1 MADPTLIRLRQELHK
16 HAELSGMEYETAR
29 ILGRFIKR
37 HHPTA
42 VLEGIG
48 GTGLAA
54 IYEFPNPGKTI
65 TIRCELDALPIEEAN
80 PFGYRSKT
88 SGVSHKCGHDGHM
101 AIVSGL
107 LGWLET
113 QPFASG
119 KVILLYQPAEEDGKG
134 AYRVLHDERF
144 RAQQTDYVFAL
155 HNIPGEPL
163 HSILLMTQGFSAE
176 VQSFIVR
183 LKGKESHAS
192 EPENGLNPAT
202 GIAEIISG
210 LSGLNATDPKDPNF
224 AVLTPVHIRMG
235 QISYGISP
243 PDGELHYT
251 VRTWT
256 SEKMAALSARITSLI
271 EESCQKNG
279 LELELEWLE
288 YFPASANDPMCNA
301 FIERAA
307 RENKLKVKESPCPF
321 RFGEDFGWYSR
332 EYKTAMFGLGA
343 GTATPALH
351 RADYD
356 FPDALIETGVS
367 MFKAIISSILQETS
381 GQPENRP

>member
-1 MADPTLIRLRQELHK
+1 MADPTLIRLRQELHE

-29 ILGRFIKR
+29 ILGRFIRR
-37 HHPTA
+37 HHPTSL
-42 VLEGIG
+42 LEGIG

-54 IYEFPNPGKTI
+54 VYEFPNPGKTI
-65 TIRCELDALPIEEAN
+65 AIRCELDALPILEAN
-80 PFGYRSKT
+80 QFAHRSKT

-107 LGWLET
+107 LGWLQG
-113 QPFASG
+113 QPFDSG
-119 KVILLYQPAEEDGKG
+119 KVVLLFQPAEENGKG
-134 AYRVLHDERF
+134 AHRVLNDERF
-144 RAQQTDYVFAL
+144 RALQPDYVFAL

-163 HSILLMTQGFSAE
+163 HTVLLMTGGFSAE

-183 LKGKESHAS
+183 LKGRESHAS
-192 EPENGLNPAT
+192 EPENGINPAQ

-210 LSGLNATDPKDPNF
+210 LSGLNMPDPTDPGF
-224 AVLTPVHIRMG
+224 AVLTPVHLRMG

-243 PDGELHYT
+243 SDGELHYT

-256 SEKMAALSARITSLI
+256 SGQMAALSARITSLI
-271 EESCQKNG
+271 EGSCQRNG
-279 LELELEWLE
+279 LEHELEWLE
-288 YFPASANDPMCNA
+288 YFPASANDPMCNEL
-301 FIERAA
+301 IEMAA
-307 RENKLKVKESPCPF
+307 RENKLKVKVSPYPF

-343 GTATPALH
+343 GIATPALH

-356 FPDALIETGVS
+356 FPDALIGTGVS
-367 MFKAIISSILQETS
+367 MFKAIISFILN
-381 GQPENRP
+381 ENGGLP

>member
-1 MADPTLIRLRQELHK
+1 
-16 HAELSGMEYETAR
+16 MEYETAR

-37 HHPTA
+37 HQPTIL
-42 VLEGIG
+42 LEGIG

-54 IYEFPNPGKTI
+54 VYEFANPGKTI
-65 TIRCELDALPIEEAN
+65 AIRCELDALPIQEAN
-80 PFGYRSKT
+80 QFGHRSKT
-88 SGVSHKCGHDGHM
+88 RGVSHKCGHDGHM

-107 LGWLET
+107 VGWLET

-134 AYRVLHDERF
+134 AHRVLHDERF
-144 RAQQTDYVFAL
+144 RALQPDYVFAL

-163 HSILLMTQGFSAE
+163 HNILLMTKGFSAE

-183 LKGKESHAS
+183 LKGRESHAS
-192 EPENGLNPAT
+192 EPENGINPAQ
-202 GIAEIISG
+202 GIADIISG
-210 LSGLNATDPKDPNF
+210 LSGLNAADPAGANF
-224 AVLTPVHIRMG
+224 AVLTPVHLRMG
-235 QISYGISP
+235 QVSYGISP
-243 PDGELHYT
+243 SDGELHYT

-256 SEKMAALSARITSLI
+256 SGQMAALSARITSQI

-279 LELELEWLE
+279 LEHELEWLE
-288 YFPASANDPMCNA
+288 YFPASANDPLCNS
-301 FIERAA
+301 FIEKAA
-307 RENKLKVKESPCPF
+307 RANKLKVRESPYPF
-321 RFGEDFGWYSR
+321 RFGEDFGWYSK

-343 GTATPALH
+343 GIATPALH

-367 MFKAIISSILQETS
+367 MFKAIISFILNDNG
-381 GQPENRP
+381 GQPANRH